1 MLATLLGVVSAGC
14 GSSLPPLPTTPSA
27 ETGFVQAAPSAL
39 TGLDEDPPLALT
51 LMPGDVVN
59 LQMISGT
66 ESAVLGLTV
75 DERGVLH
82 VPLAGDVDVAGLSLT
97 DAEGRIET
105 AMRPFDQT
113 VRVTII
119 VAAPNGQRATVIGAV
134 TTPGRHT
141 VVPGMRLAD
150 LFALSG
156 GGISEDTD
164 GVSVSMT
171 DVEGARLV
179 RNGQV
184 LPVSLALAITGDPR
198 HNVRLRP
205 GDHLYVPPAVHSLV
219 SVLGEVNA
227 ARVMPFRPGLR
238 LTLALAF
245 AGGPTRDADHA
256 EIIVVRGDHAAPQVY
271 VARLDELLE
280 GTGPDPLLA
289 PGDVVYVGASGLSKL
304 RDVMSAIAP
313 LVSVAATTGLGAA
326 VISTN
331 PR

>member
-1 MLATLLGVVSAGC
+1 LWGQFAT
-14 GSSLPPLPTTPSA
+14 
-27 ETGFVQAAPSAL
+27 APSNNSIGHRRIRTGANREL

-66 ESAVLGLTV
+66 DSAALGLTV

-82 VPLAGDVDVAGLSLT
+82 VPLAGDVDVSGLSLT
-97 DAEGRIET
+97 EAEARIET
-105 AMRPFDQT
+105 ALRPFDQT

-119 VAAPNGQRATVIGAV
+119 VAEPNGQRATVIGAV

-141 VVPGMRLAD
+141 VVPGMRVAD
-150 LFALSG
+150 LFALAG
-156 GGISEDTD
+156 GGLSTEDED
-164 GVSVSMT
+164 GTTIPMS

-179 RNGQV
+179 RSGQV
-184 LPVSLALAITGDPR
+184 LPVSLVLAIMGDPR

-219 SVLGEVNA
+219 SVLGEVHA

-256 EIIVVRGDHAAPQVY
+256 EIIVVRGDHAAPRCTWRGSTSCWT
-271 VARLDELLE
+271 ARVRTRCSRRVTWCTWE
-280 GTGPDPLLA
+280 P
-289 PGDVVYVGASGLSKL
+289 PGSRSC
-304 RDVMSAIAP
+304 
-313 LVSVAATTGLGAA
+313 AT
-326 VISTN
+326 
-331 PR
+331 